1 MQRRLLIST
10 LAVAVAA
17 VLLLGVPLGFVV
29 GGLRS
34 KDASAQL
41 KQDATTLATGLQE
54 RFDEG
59 LPPDVSGF
67 ARLLPDRYVTIVQR
81 GGGRAT
87 AGSRPPARDTITGQS
102 RTRDF
107 TVTVAADD
115 SFVIGQV
122 TSGLVMIGSLALLA
136 IAVAVGLA
144 LLPARRLTRP
154 LQELAGAAGRLPPR
168 GAPPPGRSVAG
179 PRGGAAPP
187 RA

>member
-29 GGLRS
+29 GGLGRM
-34 KDASAQL
+34 DASAQL
-41 KQDATTLATGLQE
+41 KHDATTLATGLQE
-54 RFDEG
+54 RFGEG
-59 LPPDVSGF
+59 LPPDVTGF
-67 ARLLPDRYVTIVQR
+67 SRLLPDRYVTIVQR
-81 GGGRAT
+81 GGGRTT

-107 TVTVAADD
+107 TVIVAADD

-144 LLPARRLTRP
+144 LL
-154 LQELAGAAGRLPPR
+154 Q
-168 GAPPPGRSVAG
+168 APPLAPPVQGPAG
-179 PRGGAAPP
+179 PAA
-187 RA
+187 R